1 MRLVSLL
8 ITLLIMA
15 FLIIQMLGGSNS
27 QNKAE
32 QNTARIAED
41 KAMAVQATIL
51 KSAQAQDRRL
61 NGAEGGPGGYDP
73 STAPGFN
80 NLTQQIQQGQQVQ
93 GQPQQADNGQPPNP

>member
-15 FLIIQMLGGSNS
+15 YLVIQMLGGSNS
-27 QNKAE
+27 QNKMD

-41 KAMAVQATIL
+41 KALAVQATIL

-61 NGAEGGPGGYDP
+61 NGAEGGARSYDP
-73 STAPGFN
+73 TTAPGYS
-80 NLTQQIQQGQQVQ
+80 NLNQQIQQVQ
-93 GQPQQADNGQPPNP
+93 GQGQQPDNGQQQAP